1 VYSAIWQWFL
11 QRARDKNLSLDVI
24 SHNYGTPVVGET
36 ADWWLNDVHN
46 SALETAD
53 VEQALRNALTQKEVL
68 EGQNGGGAGMTC
80 HMFPGGTGTSSRF
93 VQGQGTGDSYTV
105 GVLCQSNYGRT
116 YDFQVG
122 GVPVGKLL
130 LKEKF
135 LEEKNKVPTGKADD
149 GSIVIILM

>member
-1 VYSAIWQWFL
+1 LPYVSG
-11 QRARDKNLSLDVI
+11 RDWDQFKVCPS
-24 SHNYGTPVVGET
+24 
-36 ADWWLNDVHN
+36 
-46 SALETAD
+46 
-53 VEQALRNALTQKEVL
+53 
-68 EGQNGGGAGMTC
+68 
-80 HMFPGGTGTSSRF
+80 
-93 VQGQGTGDSYTV
+93 QGTGDSYTV

-122 GVPVGKLL
+122 GVLVGKLL